1 MIWNS
6 EIIFTKILHGYL
18 LRPYPCSRLDTT
30 AEMTPILYV
39 KRRLK
44 LENSLFFRLSCAI
57 VHHIFG
63 DPEFR
68 ADIYKNLHGIPLG
81 PYLWSQLVNTSK
93 TTHFQGQ
100 TSPKQ
105 ANPPFFNFCVLK
117 STFFFGDLKFQ
128 DDFPQKFT

>member
-1 MIWNS
+1 
-6 EIIFTKILHGYL
+6 
-18 LRPYPCSRLDTT
+18 
-30 AEMTPILYV
+30 MTPILYV

-81 PYLWSQLVNTSK
+81 PYLLSRMVTTAK
-93 TTHFQGQ
+93 TTPFQSQ

-105 ANPPFFNFCVLK
+105 ANPPFGR
-117 STFFFGDLKFQ
+117 FFVC
-128 DDFPQKFT
+128 